1 MYLETKLTYLEP
13 VVDFLFYF
21 FLICFGNLLE
31 DLDALVCL
39 TPLSQPA
46 NRFLNKAGNSW
57 IQFSTLDQWDFVLY
71 QSYNGVM
78 KIIAAWAKITT
89 WNIFQSCSA
98 LWIVNK
104 LDIICVIKSLNGNY
118 QSIQG
123 STRPA
128 IVDPKANPTLIT
140 KLRHRML
147 TLSITRGQHFK
158 EINSYLV

>member
-104 LDIICVIKSLNGNY
+104 LDIICVINCLNGNY
-118 QSIQG
+118 I
-123 STRPA
+123 
-128 IVDPKANPTLIT
+128 PKYPRLNQAGNCRSKGKSYINHQAPPSHAHTL
-140 KLRHRML
+140 H
-147 TLSITRGQHFK
+147 
-158 EINSYLV
+158 N